1 MAGSE
6 KGAFEDYDNVA
17 VYEKSEELALS
28 ASTKNFV
35 VEFGLD
41 EARIAFDLDEER
53 FKSLLHTPQP
63 SDRRPVR
70 WINIWAPNL
79 QEKQVMLLGEKYQFS
94 RRLLAIILTEPKQK
108 PEAAQQDKHAF
119 WPLFPK
125 DDPEAGAKSLD
136 ESRASTSSHSS
147 SFDHYTIADQMP
159 NYHAIDYGR
168 RFICIGANWMHKE
181 KHDPA
186 EKPTDDTVVLEGKQR
201 RLYSWLILCND
212 NTVISLQENPG
223 RLDEEDLKSTR
234 LNLLSVL
241 KQLSKVKNDSTDPLS
256 MQSVRQALEGLDI
269 DDPGS
274 EGSSNLFYYLFDDWR
289 AVYSTVEVFGMKLKS
304 LQKEIFD
311 STTKKSYDMPDI
323 EIIPRLHVLGSQI
336 RQMQHVYEGYKNLVQ
351 RILEPPRTATTN
363 GYGFATPRSMSMSLS
378 AIGPNVSVEKE
389 SPVVVA
395 RSARARF
402 ERLGDRLQ
410 LLILSQTKEFLDE
423 KDALRNTYFNINAQ
437 KDSKATARLSR
448 AATLLAKLS
457 VVFLPVSLM
466 TSYFSVQIDDLQGVY
481 TAKQYWYAFAV
492 IMSISVLAL
501 FFFSRLLMWFTET
514 LDATTKR
521 CGKWFRAQV
530 MARVRKGRGVEN

>member
-1 MAGSE
+1 MAQYEEGT
-6 KGAFEDYDNVA
+6 FEDYDDVA
-17 VYEKSEELALS
+17 VYEKSEEQALN

-35 VEFGLD
+35 VEFGFD
-41 EARIAFDLDEER
+41 EARIAFDLDEKR
-53 FKSLLHTPQP
+53 FKNLLHTPQP
-63 SDRRPVR
+63 ADRRPVR

-94 RRLLAIILTEPKQK
+94 RRLLGIILTEPKQK
-108 PEAAQQDKHAF
+108 TEGAAQQDKHAF
-119 WPLFPK
+119 WPRFPK
-125 DDPEAGAKSLD
+125 DDPEVGAKSLD
-136 ESRASTSSHSS
+136 ESRTSTSIQSS
-147 SFDHYTIADQMP
+147 SFDHYTIADQMI

-168 RFICIGANWMHKE
+168 RFICIGANWMHRK
-181 KHDPA
+181 KHDSP
-186 EKPTDDTVVLEGKQR
+186 ENHTDGTVEVEGKQR

-212 NTVISLQENPG
+212 NTVISLQENTG
-223 RLDEEDLKSTR
+223 RLNEEDLKLTR

-289 AVYSTVEVFGMKLKS
+289 AVYSTVEVFGKELKS

-323 EIIPRLHVLGSQI
+323 EIIPRLHVLGSRI
-336 RQMQHVYEGYKNLVQ
+336 REMQHVYEGYKNLVQ

-363 GYGFATPRSMSMSLS
+363 GNGFATPRSRSMSMSLS
-378 AIGPNVSVEKE
+378 ATGPTLSAEKE
-389 SPVVVA
+389 NPVVVA

-410 LLILSQTKEFLDE
+410 LLILSQTREFLDE

-466 TSYFSVQIDDLQGVY
+466 TSYFSVQIDDLEDVY

-514 LDATTKR
+514 LDGIMK
-521 CGKWFRAQV
+521 KLW
-530 MARVRKGRGVEN
+530 